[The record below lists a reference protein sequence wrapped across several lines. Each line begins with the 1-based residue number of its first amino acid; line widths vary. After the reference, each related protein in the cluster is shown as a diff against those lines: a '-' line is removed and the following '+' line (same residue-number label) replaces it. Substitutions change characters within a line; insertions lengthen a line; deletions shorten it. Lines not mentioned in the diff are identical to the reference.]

1 MKTSPYVIEVKDLYI
16 QKKIS
21 WTEQELLLN
30 KYRNA
35 DTDEKKRLDEDYY
48 TIIKNEMSSMGKN
61 KDLIKSNDDI
71 LFFDALFKSLY
82 IVIIGAFL
90 LPIKVYKNS
99 IIKLNKENNEGADTP
114 VLNFISNTIH
124 AFCVLTYP
132 IGALV
137 LAYFTYQEMQSRYF
151 DEFTHLML
159 FVYLYF
165 YPVFI
170 AFVGESLMILLM
182 IYKKI
187 SSIESEIKK

>member
-1 MKTSPYVIEVKDLYI
+1 MQLSPYVIEVKDLYI

-21 WTEQELLLN
+21 WTEQEFLLN

-35 DTDEKKRLDEDYY
+35 DTDEKKRLDEDYD

-61 KDLIKSNDDI
+61 KDLIKRNDDI
-71 LFFDALFKSLY
+71 LFFDALFKSIY
-82 IVIIGAFL
+82 IVIIGAIL

-99 IIKLNKENNEGADTP
+99 IIKINKENNEVADTP
-114 VLNFISNTIH
+114 VLNFISKTIH

-137 LAYFTYQEMQSRYF
+137 LAYFAYQEMQSRYS
-151 DEFTHLML
+151 LYSIPML
-159 FVYLYF
+159 FVYFYF